1 MAVVKE
7 SPVWVTG
14 ITQIDPNDPVQGG
27 AGGVDNVPHEQLAN
41 RTAYLKKE
49 VEGIIGETT
58 EPMTLE
64 SLLQRIKDLED
75 APAITV
81 PVLPIGA
88 TFETTVVY
96 TSGAEVTAAIGYG
109 IWQPFAAGRVTVG
122 VSSDADDPSWTK
134 VIGTEYGEYDHQLTA
149 LQIPEHKHSKG
160 NLYNRFLA
168 RSSDVLAAAN
178 SQQYIGPGVGLTGS
192 SYDNDNPTA
201 EYQTGQMSNLAW
213 TESEEVKIGGGQA
226 HNNVQCSVVV
236 GKWVRTA

>member
-7 SPVWVTG
+7 TPVWVTG

-27 AGGVDNVPHEQLAN
+27 PGGVDNVPHEQLAN

-64 SLLQRIKDLED
+64 SLLQRIKDLEG

-134 VIGTEYGEYDHQLTA
+134 VIGTEYGEYDHQLTVPE
-149 LQIPEHKHSKG
+149 IPAHEHPLNLHRGGIGG
-160 NLYNRFLA
+160 NTRGAIGND
-168 RSSDVLAAAN
+168 SNNNAN
-178 SQQYIGPGVGLTGS
+178 VSTG
-192 SYDNDNPTA
+192 
-201 EYQTGQMSNLAW
+201 QTG
-213 TESEEVKIGGGQA
+213 EGQA